1 MPRNYK
7 YTDSARRSGISD
19 YQRAGIKQT
28 AEFVSSDMARITDL
42 SIQRVFGMEPN
53 QGVANQLSV
62 TTDNLELNKYNSQ
75 TSSLKIAIDNNNRAI
90 LGRNIENSNTGYA
103 DISNSFLIDDD
114 GKIMFR
120 TTESSVSL
128 PNLTDTSNVLTSFTI
143 SDASCG
149 INGNL
154 YVTENTVT
162 DRSSFIGETLY
173 VGGDE
178 KIAGALTISGGL
190 IVNDSAAVNQNLY
203 VYKNTQMHGDVIA
216 TGDMEVAGKLS
227 VNHDISTNGTLAVKG
242 VLDVCGQTNLDVLAV
257 KGISG
262 ETNNAPVL
270 TVDGSSIFFNSV
282 HFVNGSHEYDSN
294 GQSVSG
300 GIENYSSSLQIQ
312 INQMKILRTEI
323 ADNKGQMAAQK
334 TMLRNLL
341 LLLSSLGEIHCTE
354 PGHYTGL
361 SEVLNIW
368 PLSTTIGSKV
378 SEVCNLGN
386 KLLQSSEW
394 ESIFLTAGSYTSESG
409 KTIGNQAFVNMINA
423 LFPQST
429 FPNLVADGTLPWN
442 TDKTREDYD
451 TLISNYL
458 DGANFDI
465 IASNYFNSPSN
476 PMEVTGESANI
487 YVNQNYYY
495 MWQRN
500 HAANTALSAD
510 EIQLQNVTDDYNNLV
525 NSEPAGFDVAITN
538 GKVSIGNTLH
548 LQQGLITTGG
558 TIEISNVNVGD
569 RSRLAV
575 LNPELRGTNTLPDAD
590 AYQFHVDGSG
600 IFYGSLHVL
609 GEVSFSSAVS
619 TPAGSSTTGVFNIG
633 FTNPNSNVTDARIQI
648 GDLTG
653 FPITNGAKLNERY
666 LIGCKDF
673 GTSDSGYLTF
683 GSRSNHV
690 DIGYL
695 QQQADTLP
703 DAGDEGIAI
712 ISVDRG
718 SHHQIAFRDADG
730 STNVLINGLPK
741 TNNVPSWPSQA
752 EQTLRVAGT
761 GCFTGTADSGQTFL
775 PFQHTDPTLLLQNE
789 ASVSPAG
796 ANIIL
801 CSKRSNK
808 SDNPHDVTAD
818 IVFQN
823 KTSTS
828 RKTHGLI
835 KNTVQ
840 SDISNAGDLTFYG
853 QAKPSFLA
861 SNSVDN
867 RVTEFMRY
875 SSINSSIK
883 LSKDIV
889 FDICKNDQTV
899 QNTHYRDQNAV
910 IDTRTYSDYGYNNN
924 DNWKA
929 GDILLACENKDTV
942 GASRN
947 STGLIWKPLG
957 KDLTNDTWYTKES
970 AGVKFEPTADF
981 YRGGIGFYTNNSA
994 TTNGNAEKRVEIT
1007 ADGDIS
1013 AVNSTITCSTLATN
1027 TTLETKSVL
1036 QLRGENTLAVFNV
1049 VDASF
1054 VTFSYDTDNTFMT
1067 YDVCQNKVKISA
1079 SVTEI
1084 DQGDFVVYNGDI
1096 SGQLSSLTLENIN
1109 SIGKVSETLTVEGNL
1124 NCGNN
1129 IKLENGF
1136 ISRDSTNSSG
1146 TDVPHGYLVGNYQ
1159 SSASNDQK
1167 SYPIFALSP
1176 SLGQE
1181 SHISSNSPNNYGF
1194 YGIGYCRASNN
1205 ALLGTTGGSTNWGM
1219 YVGAG
1224 GHIGCFIDGGQ
1235 GAHSFLNPS
1244 GGNVGIGRK
1253 DPEYK
1258 LHVDGSGC
1266 FKSVSIIDDQNTSK
1280 TIFEQTETDFYIQ
1293 SETSNGDI
1301 SKRLKIDPSGKI
1313 LIGKGLLGSDV
1324 SSVASLNIIDKSNS
1338 IKSLYDIQYGN
1349 YELHIGKSGSPIQSN
1364 VYGIGFGSIG
1374 TNSIGNT
1381 PPAFIGYRETSTA
1394 GPNGYGDIVFCLSGD
1409 EVLTLDK
1416 DNGVHVKSNLDISG
1430 ELNVDSLDVNGQ
1442 VKTSTLVVDT
1452 TTTANGQV
1460 NMNAG
1465 ATITGRLGIGT
1476 TNPQET
1482 LEVSGNVLFRGGSY
1496 LQMLDGNIQV
1506 IDGYVVAK
1514 SLVASQ
1520 GNVSINNGM
1529 LSVVGNYQS
1538 QFVSMI
1544 DSSASTNGAVK
1555 VFGGVGIGKNLNV
1568 GKNLHVNGT
1577 TEISGNVGIGTTSPS
1592 AKLEVNGDVSLNSTL
1607 NVGGSATFNDNL
1619 NVDGNVELS
1628 SDLIAAGDVEFHQS
1642 LNVDGNIYCAL
1653 LMTVVGHVDFQ
1664 DSLNVDG
1671 NVSLNSTLNVDGSA
1685 TFNDNLNVDGN
1696 VGIGTTNPS
1705 GRLHVQGAGG
1715 SDASIVIASTT
1726 GSSPDAGYMYIQRD
1740 ANGNSYVLN
1749 HSNRP
1754 LILGANN
1761 SLTQLCLDPTGYV
1774 GIGTTTPHAPL
1785 EVNGNILVNGG
1796 PNWGIYFGNPA
1807 TGEDYGNAGIAGSGA
1822 DGTYLEFMTNGV
1834 NRYKMYDDGKMA
1846 IGSVFVD
1853 DSAVWNNGDV
1863 DLAVDGGIRASNGS
1877 VYADIGMYAPFFTAT
1892 SDENKKE
1899 EIETISDATEK
1910 LTSLRGVSYKLK
1922 EDEEKK
1928 THYGVVAQ
1936 EIEKVFPDMVHGEE
1950 GDKSVAY
1957 MEIIGVLIETVKDL
1971 NKRIKKLEESSK

>member
-190 IVNDSAAVNQNLY
+190 IVNDSAAVNQNFY

-262 ETNNAPVL
+262 ETNNVPVL

-282 HFVNGSHEYDSN
+282 HFVNGSHEHDSN
-294 GQSVSG
+294 GTDPG
-300 GIENYSSSLQIQ
+300 GMENYSSSLQIL
-312 INQMKILRTEI
+312 INEMKIQRTEI
-323 ADNKGQMAAQK
+323 ADNKSQMAAHK

-354 PGHYTGL
+354 PGNYRGL
-361 SEVLNIW
+361 SSVLNIW

-386 KLLQSSEW
+386 EMLQSSEW
-394 ESIFLTAGSYTSESG
+394 ENIFLSGGSNTTELG
-409 KTIGNQAFVNMINA
+409 KTIGNLAFVNVMNT
-423 LFPQST
+423 LFPQSA
-429 FPNLVADGTLPWN
+429 FPNLVAEGTLPWN
-442 TDKTREDYD
+442 TDKTRGDYD

-458 DGANFDI
+458 DGTNFDT
-465 IASNYFNSPSN
+465 IASNYFTSSTN
-476 PMEVTGESANI
+476 PMAVTYQGESASA
-487 YVNQNYYY
+487 YVSLNYYW
-495 MWQRN
+495 MWQYYYD
-500 HAANTALSAD
+500 ANNALSAA
-510 EIQLQNVTDDYNNLV
+510 ETQLQSVTADYNNLV

-558 TIEISNVNVGD
+558 TVEISNVNVGD

-609 GEVSFSSAVS
+609 GEVSFSSAIS
-619 TPAGSSTTGVFNIG
+619 TPAGSSTTGPFDIG
-633 FTNPNSNVTDARIQI
+633 FTNPASNVSDARIQI

-666 LIGCKDF
+666 LIGCKYF
-673 GTSDSGYLTF
+673 GADDAGYLTF
-683 GSRSNHV
+683 GSTMNHL
-690 DIGYL
+690 DIGYM
-695 QQQADTLP
+695 QQQ
-703 DAGDEGIAI
+703 GDNFGQTSGDDGVAI

-718 SHHQIAFRDADG
+718 AYHQIALRNDG
-730 STNVLINGLPK
+730 GGTNVLINGLPK
-741 TNNVPSWPSQA
+741 STNNTVPSWPSQA

-761 GCFTGTADSGQTFL
+761 GCFTGTADSGQTF
-775 PFQHTDPTLLLQNE
+775 PAYQHTDPTLLLQNE
-789 ASVSPAG
+789 DSINPAG

-808 SDNPHDVTAD
+808 SDDPHDVTAD

-929 GDILLACENKDTV
+929 GDILLACENKNV
-942 GASRN
+942 GGASRN

-1027 TTLETKSVL
+1027 TTLETKSTL

-1054 VTFSYDTDNTFMT
+1054 VTFSYDTDATFMT

-1338 IKSLYDIQYGN
+1338 IKSLHDIQYGN

-1430 ELNVDSLDVNGQ
+1430 ELNVESLDINNQ
-1442 VKTSTLVVDT
+1442 VKTSILTVDSTTLLK
-1452 TTTANGQV
+1452 GQV
-1460 NMNAG
+1460 NINTS
-1465 ATITGRLGIGT
+1465 ATIGGSLGIGT
-1476 TNPQET
+1476 TSPQT
-1482 LEVSGNVLFRGGSY
+1482 PLEVSGNVLFRGGN
-1496 LQMLDGNIQV
+1496 LQVLDGNIQASTV
-1506 IDGYVVAK
+1506 DLVAK
-1514 SLVASQ
+1514 SLIASH
-1520 GNVSINNGM
+1520 GNVTINNGA
-1529 LSVVGNYQS
+1529 LNVGGNHQS
-1538 QFVSMI
+1538 LFSSMI

-1555 VFGGVGIGKNLNV
+1555 VNGGVGIGKNLNV

-1607 NVGGSATFNDNL
+1607 NVDGSATFNDDL
-1619 NVDGNVELS
+1619 NVGGGMSVE
-1628 SDLIAAGDVEFHQS
+1628 
-1642 LNVDGNIYCAL
+1642 
-1653 LMTVVGHVDFQ
+1653 
-1664 DSLNVDG
+1664 DS
-1671 NVSLNSTLNVDGSA
+1671 VSLNSTLNVGDVA
-1685 TFNDNLNVDGN
+1685 TFNNNLNVDGITTCGGALTVGDEVDFHDNLNVDGESVFKNNIQVQGAINLNSGNGAFIKSSENSGAYIEFGVGGTGAAHKMDSNGN
-1696 VGIGTTNPS
+1696 VGIGTLNPS
-1705 GRLHVQGAGG
+1705 AKLHVLGDGD
-1715 SDASIVIASTT
+1715 SDSSIVIGIRPGAT
-1726 GSSPDAGYMYIQRD
+1726 GAGYMYMQRD
-1740 ANGNSYVLN
+1740 TDGIGYVLN
-1749 HSNRP
+1749 HDYHA
-1754 LILGANN
+1754 LVLGANN
-1761 SLTQLCLDPTGYV
+1761 SQQLWLDPTGKV
-1774 GIGTTTPHAPL
+1774 GIGTT
-1785 EVNGNILVNGG
+1785 G
-1796 PNWGIYFGNPA
+1796 PSS
-1807 TGEDYGNAGIAGSGA
+1807 E
-1822 DGTYLEFMTNGV
+1822 L
-1834 NRYKMYDDGKMA
+1834 
-1846 IGSVFVD
+1846 
-1853 DSAVWNNGDV
+1853 DV
-1863 DLAVDGGIRASNGS
+1863 NGS
-1877 VYADIGMYAPFFTAT
+1877 VKASSFTAT

>member
-1 MPRNYK
+1 MPRNYR
-7 YTDSARRSGISD
+7 YTDSARRSGIND

-53 QGVANQLSV
+53 KGVANQLSV
-62 TTDNLELNKYNSQ
+62 TTDNLELNKYNSE
-75 TSSLKIAIDNNNRAI
+75 TSSLKIAIDSNNRAI

-120 TTESSVSL
+120 TTESSVRL
-128 PNLTDTSNVLTSFTI
+128 PNLIDASNLPTSFTI
-143 SDASCG
+143 SDPSCG
-149 INGNL
+149 INGDL
-154 YVTENTVT
+154 IVTGNTLT
-162 DRSSFIGETLY
+162 DAYAFIGETLF

-190 IVNDSAAVNQNLY
+190 IVNDNAAVYQNLY

-216 TGDMEVAGKLS
+216 TGNMDITGKLH
-227 VNHDISTNGTLAVKG
+227 VNDDISTNGTLSVKG
-242 VLDVCGQTNLDVLAV
+242 VLDVCGQTNLDVLTIR
-257 KGISG
+257 GISN
-262 ETNNAPVL
+262 ETNSAPVL

-282 HFVNGSHEYDSN
+282 HFVNRSHEYDSN
-294 GQSVSG
+294 AGSG
-300 GIENYSSSLQIQ
+300 EDMKNYSEDLQ
-312 INQMKILRTEI
+312 NHVEKIAQLQEGI
-323 ADNKGQMAAQK
+323 AQENAFLATQK
-334 TMLRNLL
+334 THLKNLL
-341 LLLSSLGEIHCTE
+341 ILMSSVGEVHCTE
-354 PGHYTGL
+354 PSTAWLVFQGLTTGVQ
-361 SEVLNIW
+361 SVLNEVSASEKCNMEMEM
-368 PLSTTIGSKV
+368 STT
-378 SEVCNLGN
+378 SEF
-386 KLLQSSEW
+386 Q
-394 ESIFLTAGSYTSESG
+394 SIFLQNGSSSTGEG
-409 KTIGNQAFVNMINA
+409 KLIAQQAFVLMINA
-423 LFPQST
+423 LFPQSD
-429 FPNLVADGTLPWN
+429 FSELVSQGALPWTVTKTRQDYDALIMPYIDGT
-442 TDKTREDYD
+442 
-451 TLISNYL
+451 
-458 DGANFDI
+458 NFDT
-465 IASNYFNSPSN
+465 IASNYFNSSTN
-476 PMEVTGESANI
+476 PMAIANANVYI
-487 YVNQNYYY
+487 TQKYYW
-495 MWQRN
+495 MWQYYHN
-500 HAANTALSAD
+500 AKGELTSIEHK
-510 EIQLQNVTDDYNNLV
+510 LQQELDSYNNLV

-558 TIEISNVNVGD
+558 AIEISNVNVGD

-575 LNPELRGTNTLPDAD
+575 LNPELRGTNSLPSAE

-600 IFYGSLHVL
+600 IFFGSLHVL

-619 TPAGSSTTGVFNIG
+619 TPAGSSTTGPFDIG
-633 FTNPNSNVTDARIQI
+633 FTNHNSNVTDARIQI
-648 GDLTG
+648 GDLNG
-653 FPITNGAKLNERY
+653 FTITTQHKLNERY

-673 GTSDSGYLTF
+673 QANDSAYLTF
-683 GSRSNHV
+683 GSTMNHL
-690 DIGYL
+690 DIGYM
-695 QQQADTLP
+695 QQQQDALGAV
-703 DAGDEGIAI
+703 AGDDGIAI
-712 ISVDRG
+712 ISVHRG
-718 SHHQIAFRDADG
+718 TEHQIALRNNGGD
-730 STNVLINGLPK
+730 TNVLINGLPRT
-741 TNNVPSWPSQA
+741 TNNTVPSWPSQA

-761 GCFTGTADSGQTFL
+761 GCFTGKVANVL
-775 PFQHTDPTLLLQNE
+775 PEFMPFHNTEPTLLLQNE
-789 ASVSPAG
+789 ATINPAG
-796 ANIIL
+796 ANIFL

-808 SDNPHDVTAD
+808 SDDPTQVTAD
-818 IVFQN
+818 IVFLN

-840 SDISNAGDLTFYG
+840 SDVSNAGDLTFYG
-853 QAKPSFLA
+853 QAKPSLLD
-861 SNSVDN
+861 SNSLDN

-929 GDILLACENKDTV
+929 GDILLACENKHTV

-957 KDLTNDTWYTKES
+957 KDLSNDTWYTKES

-1027 TTLETKSVL
+1027 TTLETKSIL

-1054 VTFSYDTDNTFMT
+1054 VTFSYDTEDTFMT
-1067 YDVCQNKVKISA
+1067 YDVCQNKIKISA

-1084 DQGDFVVYNGDI
+1084 DDGDLVVYNGDI
-1096 SGQLSSLTLENIN
+1096 SGQLSSVTLENIN

-1136 ISRDSTNSSG
+1136 ISRDSNNSSG

-1159 SSASNDQK
+1159 SSGTNDQK

-1181 SHISSNSPNNYGF
+1181 SHVSSNSPNGSGF
-1194 YGIGYCRASNN
+1194 YGIGYCRDTNN
-1205 ALLGTTGGSTNWGM
+1205 TLLGNTGGATNWGM

-1224 GHIGCFIDGGQ
+1224 GQIGCFLDGGQ

-1266 FKSVSIIDDQNTSK
+1266 FKNVSIIDDQNTSK

-1293 SETSNGDI
+1293 SETTNGDI

-1324 SSVASLNIIDKSNS
+1324 SCVASLNIIDKSNS

-1394 GPNGYGDIVFCLSGD
+1394 EPNGHGDIVFCLSGD

-1416 DNGVHVKSNLDISG
+1416 NNGVHVKSNLDISG
-1430 ELNVDSLDVNGQ
+1430 ELNVASLDVNGQ
-1442 VKTSTLVVDT
+1442 VKTSSLIVDT
-1452 TTTANGQV
+1452 MSNMKGQV

-1465 ATITGRLGIGT
+1465 ATITGGSLGIGT
-1476 TNPQET
+1476 TNP
-1482 LEVSGNVLFRGGSY
+1482 LEKLDVSGNVLFRAGN
-1496 LQMLDGNIQV
+1496 LEMLDGY
-1506 IDGYVVAK
+1506 IDCISGYVAAK
-1514 SLVASQ
+1514 SLIATNGDVTM
-1520 GNVSINNGM
+1520 NNGK
-1529 LSVVGNYQS
+1529 LLVFGNYQS
-1538 QFVSMI
+1538 EFWSQNNST
-1544 DSSASTNGAVK
+1544 ASTNGALK
-1555 VFGGVGIGKNLNV
+1555 VFGGVGIGKNLHV
-1568 GKNLHVNGT
+1568 GEELHVNGT

-1592 AKLEVNGDVSLNSTL
+1592 AKLEVNGDTKISGKVDIDKGLYIQDISGSNGAQIDCPTQINISQSSKAALSLEGSSTNPECLLKLGNCRHGINLQSSSSSSTDTLVSFKNHNNKGFILNGNSDAIFDGNVDLNST
-1607 NVGGSATFNDNL
+1607 L

-1628 SDLIAAGDVEFHQS
+1628 SEL
-1642 LNVDGNIYCAL
+1642 
-1653 LMTVVGHVDFQ
+1653 T
-1664 DSLNVDG
+1664 
-1671 NVSLNSTLNVDGSA
+1671 
-1685 TFNDNLNVDGN
+1685 VDGN
-1696 VGIGTTNPS
+1696 VGIGTTSPS
-1705 GRLHVQGAGG
+1705 SKLYV
-1715 SDASIVIASTT
+1715 T
-1726 GSSPDAGYMYIQRD
+1726 GD
-1740 ANGNSYVLN
+1740 
-1749 HSNRP
+1749 
-1754 LILGANN
+1754 
-1761 SLTQLCLDPTGYV
+1761 
-1774 GIGTTTPHAPL
+1774 
-1785 EVNGNILVNGG
+1785 ILVNGD
-1796 PNWGIYFGNPA
+1796 NYGIFFGNAETGSSGTTETYGPA
-1807 TGEDYGNAGIAGSGA
+1807 GVASSGPS
-1822 DGTYLEFMTNGV
+1822 GTYLLFRTNGAY
-1834 NRYKMYDDGKMA
+1834 RHKMYEDGKMA
-1846 IGSVFVD
+1846 IGTDNWSSTDSV
-1853 DSAVWNNGDV
+1853 WKGNDV
-1863 DLAVDGGIRASNGS
+1863 ILAVDGGIHAYNGGI
-1877 VYADIGMYAPFFTAT
+1877 YADQGVTASSFTAT

-1936 EIEKVFPDMVHGEE
+1936 EIEKVFPDMVKGEE